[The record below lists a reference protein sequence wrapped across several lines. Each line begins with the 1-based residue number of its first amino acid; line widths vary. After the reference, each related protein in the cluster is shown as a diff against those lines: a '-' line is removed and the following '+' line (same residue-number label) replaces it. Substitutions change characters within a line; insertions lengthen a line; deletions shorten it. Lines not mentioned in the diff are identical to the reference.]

1 MKTFTELRSA
11 LNEATDK
18 KIKVQGQT
26 VTLKAKGKQFDAYIG
41 KEKLGT
47 FKSEKEAVKEI
58 EAFLDQIK

>member
-11 LNEATDK
+11 LNEAADK

>member
-11 LNEATDK
+11 LNEAADK

-26 VTLKAKGKQFDAYIG
+26 VTLKSKGKQFDAYIG

>member
-11 LNEATDK
+11 LNEAADK

-26 VTLKAKGKQFDAYIG
+26 VTLKAKDKQFDAYIG

>member
-1 MKTFTELRSA
+1 MKTFAELRGA
-11 LNEATDK
+11 LNEAADK